1 MAFGLEGISLITIIQ
16 SVLLVI
22 SALLIIIAAI
32 GILRMDNDMPNVV
45 YARIHILGMVD
56 VAGIIAFIALGQP
69 LFALIY
75 LFLAPLLAHALA
87 NGYYHGED
95 DYNNPVLNPDLLIE
109 DPYNLNKDSDSGSES
124 DDSSEN
130 ISNLEEYIQN
140 CNNNNFEKNTILEE
154 VQDKNL
160 QMNEYMILGLRKI
173 NGISIQQFENKFNE
187 NPIMLYKEQF
197 QKLNRENLIIIDG
210 DIIKLSNKGLDLAN
224 LVWEEF
230 V

>member
-32 GILRMDNDMPNVV
+32 GILRMDKDMPNVV

-87 NGYYHGED
+87 NAYYHGED
-95 DYNNPVLNPDLLIE
+95 DYNNPVINPDLLID
-109 DPYNLNKDSDSGSES
+109 DPYNLNKDSDSDSDSDNSSDEVSVSDSDSDSDESSDSE
-124 DDSSEN
+124 DDSASEED
-130 ISNLEEYIQN
+130 SDLKYE
-140 CNNNNFEKNTILEE
+140 NNETAESGE
-154 VQDKNL
+154 
-160 QMNEYMILGLRKI
+160 
-173 NGISIQQFENKFNE
+173 
-187 NPIMLYKEQF
+187 
-197 QKLNRENLIIIDG
+197 ENLKDG
-210 DIIKLSNKGLDLAN
+210 EGDDNDWVHNNYCCSN
-224 LVWEEF
+224 
-230 V
+230 

>member
-32 GILRMDNDMPNVV
+32 GILRMDKDMPNVV

-87 NGYYHGED
+87 NAYYHGED
-95 DYNNPVLNPDLLIE
+95 DYNNPVINPDLLID
-109 DPYNLNKDSDSGSES
+109 DPYNLNKDSDSDS
-124 DDSSEN
+124 DSDNSSED
-130 ISNLEEYIQN
+130 SNLEEDSN
-140 CNNNNFEKNTILEE
+140 SEANSDSDESSDSEDDSASEEDSDLKDENNETAESGE
-154 VQDKNL
+154 
-160 QMNEYMILGLRKI
+160 
-173 NGISIQQFENKFNE
+173 
-187 NPIMLYKEQF
+187 
-197 QKLNRENLIIIDG
+197 ENLKDG
-210 DIIKLSNKGLDLAN
+210 EGDDND
-224 LVWEEF
+224 
-230 V
+230 